1 MRFGVREICD
11 VVLKAK
17 TAMKVGNRVFYK
29 NEPVCYFDSLK
40 TSSMETQSNA
50 VYAQGGR
57 GNARLISWE
66 GERTVTFTM
75 EDALISPISFSILSG
90 AGVIEAGKDKKLYMH
105 TTEQTDKVVVH
116 TPENETEADYI
127 TIQLEQKPYIRGD
140 MTLENG
146 KVVYNQDGP
155 STSEDFIY
163 VMLLDDLGEVCSEPY
178 IASEISADIEGTGP
192 YTIKIYANETAN
204 GGRSDD
210 NDNLRV
216 NDLSKFRNGSPVLVD
231 YYVEKE
237 SGAKQINISPETFG
251 GNFYLEASTL
261 FRTTQGIDVPA
272 EFVIPNCKV
281 QSNFTFTMA
290 ATGDPSTFTFTMD
303 AFPDYTRWD
312 RTKKVFASIMFIDD
326 AETIGDL
333 ERYGTEHTFGKYG
346 TNGEVLSTPTANSP
360 YAKYVT
366 SQKSKIEDPRR
377 TKE

>member
-40 TSSMETQSNA
+40 TSSLESQANA

-57 GNARLISWE
+57 GNARLVSWE

-75 EDALISPISFSILSG
+75 EDALISPVSFSILSG
-90 AGVIEAGKDKKLYMH
+90 AGVIDAEEKSLYMH
-105 TTEQTDKVVVH
+105 TTEQTDKVVVD
-116 TPENETEADYI
+116 TTNGKV
-127 TIQLEQKPYIRGD
+127 TIQLKNKPYVRGN
-140 MTLENG
+140 LELDSTTG
-146 KVVYNQDGP
+146 EMSYSSRGP
-155 STSEDFIY
+155 SDTEDFIY
-163 VMLLDDLGEVCSEPY
+163 VMLLDDLGEVISEPY
-178 IASEISADIEGTGP
+178 IASEVYYIPASGEGQSAVAEVQGS
-192 YTIKIYANETAN
+192 IKQTTSGLWNIVIYADESATGAFA
-204 GGRSDD
+204 SDG
-210 NDNLRV
+210 NHARK
-216 NDLSKFRNGSPVLVD
+216 NDLSGFRNGQAVLVD
-231 YYVEKE
+231 YYVEKS
-237 SGAKQINISPETFG
+237 SGAKQINIAPETFG

-312 RTKKVFASIMFIDD
+312 HTKKVFASIIFADD
-326 AETIGDL
+326 ADEMLDFERLGTAHNNTAIETAYNTD
-333 ERYGTEHTFGKYG
+333 
-346 TNGEVLSTPTANSP
+346 
-360 YAKYVT
+360 
-366 SQKSKIEDPRR
+366 QKRHIEDPRR

>member
-17 TAMKVGNRVFYK
+17 TAMKVGNKVFYK

-90 AGVIEAGKDKKLYMH
+90 AGVIEAGENKKLYMH

-116 TPENETEADYI
+116 TPENGTEVDYI
-127 TIQLEQKPYIRGD
+127 TIQLDQKPYVRGD

-146 KVVYNQDGP
+146 EIIYNQNGP
-155 STSEDFIY
+155 SASEDFIY
-163 VMLLDDLGEVCSEPY
+163 VMLLDDLGEVDSEPY
-178 IASEISADIEGTGP
+178 IASEVAADISGSGP
-192 YTIKIYANETAN
+192 YTIKVYANETAN

-210 NDNLRV
+210 TLRK
-216 NDLSKFRNGSPVLVD
+216 NDLSKFKNGSPVLVD
-231 YYVEKE
+231 YYVEKD

-312 RTKKVFASIMFIDD
+312 RTKKVFASIIFADD
-326 AETIGDL
+326 AESLGDF
-333 ERYGTEHTFGKYG
+333 ERLGTAHDFGKG
-346 TNGEVLSTPTANSP
+346 AGSNGANVDP
-360 YAKYVT
+360 YATYVT
-366 SQKSKIEDPRR
+366 NQQSVIEDPRR

>member
-90 AGVIEAGKDKKLYMH
+90 AGVIEAGEDKKLYMH
-105 TTEQTDKVVVH
+105 TTEQTDKVVVNKASNDDDAAV
-116 TPENETEADYI
+116 TSI
-127 TIQLEQKPYIRGD
+127 TIQLEQKPYVRGD

-146 KVVYNQDGP
+146 KVVYNQNGP

-178 IASEISADIEGTGP
+178 IASEISADIGGTGP

-210 NDNLRV
+210 YLRT

-237 SGAKQINISPETFG
+237 SGAK
-251 GNFYLEASTL
+251 
-261 FRTTQGIDVPA
+261 
-272 EFVIPNCKV
+272 
-281 QSNFTFTMA
+281 
-290 ATGDPSTFTFTMD
+290 
-303 AFPDYTRWD
+303 
-312 RTKKVFASIMFIDD
+312 
-326 AETIGDL
+326 
-333 ERYGTEHTFGKYG
+333 
-346 TNGEVLSTPTANSP
+346 
-360 YAKYVT
+360 
-366 SQKSKIEDPRR
+366 
-377 TKE
+377 

>member
-1 MRFGVREICD
+1 MKFGVREICD

-17 TAMKVGNRVFYK
+17 NAMKVGNRVFYK

-40 TSSMETQSNA
+40 TSSLETQSNA

-90 AGVIEAGKDKKLYMH
+90 AGVIDASESTPLYMH
-105 TTEQTDKVVVH
+105 TTEQTDKVVV
-116 TPENETEADYI
+116 TSSGEGANALNYVQ
-127 TIQLEQKPYIRGD
+127 IQLTQKPYVRGNVALD
-140 MTLENG
+140 AATNQI
-146 KVVYNQDGP
+146 VYSSTGP
-155 STSEDFIY
+155 SSKEDFIY
-163 VMLLDDLGEVCSEPY
+163 VMVLDDRGEVISEPY
-178 IASEISADIEGTGP
+178 IASEVAGDIT
-192 YTIKIYANETAN
+192 ETAEGSGIWTIRIYEN
-204 GGRSDD
+204 EQAAHASDD
-210 NDNLRV
+210 SENYRK
-216 NDLSKFRNGSPVLVD
+216 NDLSAFTDGCTVLVD
-231 YYVEKE
+231 YYVEKK
-237 SGAKQINISPETFG
+237 SKTKQVNISPETFG

-290 ATGDPSTFTFTMD
+290 NTGDPSTFTFTMD

-312 RTKKVFASIMFIDD
+312 RTKKVFAAIIFSDD
-326 AETIGDL
+326 EDSL
-333 ERYGTEHTFGKYG
+333 DDFERLGTEHNNAGIATKYN
-346 TNGEVLSTPTANSP
+346 TD
-360 YAKYVT
+360 
-366 SQKSKIEDPRR
+366 QKPHIEDPRR

>member
-40 TSSMETQSNA
+40 TSSLESQANA
-50 VYAQGGR
+50 VYATGGR
-57 GNARLISWE
+57 GNARLIAWE

-90 AGVIEAGKDKKLYMH
+90 AGVIDASADAPLYMH
-105 TTEQTDKVVVH
+105 TTEQTDKVFVNV
-116 TPENETEADYI
+116 PEGENQPATSVSIELSQEPFVRGGIYKDSDGNI
-127 TIQLEQKPYIRGD
+127 T
-140 MTLENG
+140 
-146 KVVYNQDGP
+146 YNPVGP
-155 STSEDFIY
+155 SDKEDFIY
-163 VMLLDDLGEVCSEPY
+163 VMLLDDRGEVISEPY
-178 IASEISADIEGTGP
+178 IASEVWAQNDNKHVIT
-192 YTIKIYANETAN
+192 IYAQETAQ
-204 GGRSDD
+204 GGRSDVD
-210 NDNLRV
+210 HLRKNNLS
-216 NDLSKFRNGSPVLVD
+216 NFYNGCPVLVD
-231 YYVEKE
+231 YYVKKT
-237 SGAKQINISPETFG
+237 GATKQINISPETFG

-272 EFVIPNCKV
+272 EFVIPNCKI

-312 RTKKVFASIMFIDD
+312 KTKKVFASIIFTD
-326 AETIGDL
+326 DL
-333 ERYGTEHTFGKYG
+333 ESTDEVERLGTAHDYPTTYATEIVGNSGK
-346 TNGEVLSTPTANSP
+346 T
-360 YAKYVT
+360 
-366 SQKSKIEDPRR
+366 QKDIIEDPRR